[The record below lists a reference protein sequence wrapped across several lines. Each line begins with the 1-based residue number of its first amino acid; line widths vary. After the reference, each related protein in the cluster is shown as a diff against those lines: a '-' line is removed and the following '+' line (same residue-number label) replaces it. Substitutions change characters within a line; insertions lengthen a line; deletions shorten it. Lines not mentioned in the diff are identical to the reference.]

1 MLRGGMTPIA
11 GLVSVIVPVYNASA
25 TIERTLRSVMMQ
37 TYTLLEIIV
46 VDDGSNDNSAAIV
59 ERIRRE
65 DPRIVLLRQSNE
77 GVARARNLGIAHA
90 HGTFIAPIDA
100 DDIWHPRKIEKQ
112 IAVLEGGGDR
122 IGLVYCYCRNID
134 ERDFITVQE
143 WQQHEA
149 RGDVYALLILS
160 NFVGNASS
168 PLIRRANLEEVG
180 GYDPS
185 LLAQGAQG
193 CEDLGVYLAIAERWE
208 FDLVP
213 EYLLGYRTAGARMS
227 GYHVAMARSWEI
239 VVAKARRRHPELPS
253 KLFRW
258 ARGDYYRWLALGC
271 LGNEQ
276 ICWSLYYLAIAIV
289 YDPSETLSL
298 WVFRRYLTCLVRPR
312 IDKRWIARL
321 VYRLRDLLWL
331 RYPISAIWGMKYLE
345 ADPLLND
352 AVQVHRRKMRRQ
364 AIARSLTVLRPRPS
378 RTMIAQ
384 ACETTTNGSADI
396 SSQQQK

>member
-1 MLRGGMTPIA
+1 MLLSAPIRLTEGADVLRGGMTPA
-11 GLVSVIVPVYNASA
+11 GLVSVTVYNASA

-37 TYTLLEIIV
+37 TYTPLEIIV

-112 IAVLEGGGDR
+112 IAVMEGGGDR

-185 LLAQGAQG
+185 LLAQSAQG
-193 CEDLGVYLAIAERWE
+193 CI
-208 FDLVP
+208 
-213 EYLLGYRTAGARMS
+213 
-227 GYHVAMARSWEI
+227 
-239 VVAKARRRHPELPS
+239 
-253 KLFRW
+253 
-258 ARGDYYRWLALGC
+258 
-271 LGNEQ
+271 
-276 ICWSLYYLAIAIV
+276 
-289 YDPSETLSL
+289 
-298 WVFRRYLTCLVRPR
+298 
-312 IDKRWIARL
+312 
-321 VYRLRDLLWL
+321 
-331 RYPISAIWGMKYLE
+331 
-345 ADPLLND
+345 
-352 AVQVHRRKMRRQ
+352 
-364 AIARSLTVLRPRPS
+364 
-378 RTMIAQ
+378 
-384 ACETTTNGSADI
+384 GSP
-396 SSQQQK
+396 